1 MRYYKNEDFFI
12 ISTDMDAQI
21 SAREICAIGFNLLV
35 KLEHKVS
42 TRTCACLELEHKFYA
57 IFPKVVGPIDSN
69 VISFLIERL
78 ETEGIDFEK
87 EDVEIENLQVD
98 TVGGSMPGF
107 PTFEDFLREC
117 FGISVDGEEDTIEES
132 METEETETGRELLFC
147 KGCPSVEFA
156 LALAKRLKL
165 EDFTVLECRKR
176 VFLLTEQ
183 LEIDKA
189 KFHQFR
195 MAKRQEAFL
204 KEHGVVY
211 YEHCNY
217 KELESLSFLDTI
229 SAE

>member
-1 MRYYKNEDFFI
+1 MRYYKNEEFLI
-12 ISTDMDAQI
+12 ISTDTNAQI
-21 SAREICAIGFNLLV
+21 SVREICAIGFNLLV
-35 KLEHKVS
+35 KLEHRIS

-57 IFPKVVGPIDSN
+57 IFPKVVKPLDSTIIN
-69 VISFLIERL
+69 FLIERL

-107 PTFEDFLREC
+107 PIFENFLREL
-117 FGISVDGEEDTIEES
+117 FGISVNGEEEVE
-132 METEETETGRELLFC
+132 EETGEDALKEPLFC
-147 KGCPSVEFA
+147 KECSSVEVA

-165 EDFTVLECRKR
+165 EDFTVLECRGK

-183 LEIDKA
+183 LEIGKA

-195 MAKRQEAFL
+195 LVRRQEAFL

-211 YEHCNY
+211 YEHCSY
-217 KELESLSFLDTI
+217 KELESLSFLDAI
-229 SAE
+229 AAE